1 MFFTNPFKSRLPA
14 PEEAL
19 AGRSKPIAVLHPHAV
34 SGQPCCRLFQRV
46 QANLPRFRLL
56 LGRRT
61 LVLANGWCL
70 DYCGRL
76 YGRLD

>member
-34 SGQPCCRLFQRV
+34 SGQPLVPPFPGV
-46 QANLPRFRLL
+46 QANLFRFRLL
-56 LGRRT
+56 LGRRNACS
-61 LVLANGWCL
+61 ANGWCL